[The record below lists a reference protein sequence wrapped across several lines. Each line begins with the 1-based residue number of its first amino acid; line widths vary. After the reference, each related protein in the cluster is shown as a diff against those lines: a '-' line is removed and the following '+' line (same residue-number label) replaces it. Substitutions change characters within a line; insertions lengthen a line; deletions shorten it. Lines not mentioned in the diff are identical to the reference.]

1 MKCLAIAVGLLSLA
15 ARPSHSQQP
24 EPAPPTI
31 LDSATIEF
39 SRELQRCVFN
49 EHWNSADSLIRLR
62 SAARP
67 GDPLAPLAE
76 AARLQAEM
84 FAREDRFAE
93 KRMHTL
99 LDSAETLLN
108 RRLTIAAHAA
118 DSARILYFLG
128 VCQTHTAL
136 WESKWGSL
144 FSAVKQGFNARDN
157 FTAGLALDS
166 SFAELK
172 LGLGA
177 YQYWKSAKGGGLL
190 RSVGL
195 IADQRRDGVALVRAA
210 VAEATISADA
220 ARSALL
226 WILLDQEA
234 YTEAAELARGL
245 CAAYPDGAAFLWP
258 LAKCYQESGDDQ
270 LALKT
275 YLTLRARL
283 ARDPGNQINLIKV
296 DYELAELARRL
307 GDGETL
313 ALVENSFDDY
323 SQDTPRQTRRK
334 LAAKYRAL
342 KRL

>member
-1 MKCLAIAVGLLSLA
+1 
-15 ARPSHSQQP
+15 
-24 EPAPPTI
+24 
-31 LDSATIEF
+31 
-39 SRELQRCVFN
+39 
-49 EHWNSADSLIRLR
+49 ADSLIRER
-62 SAARP
+62 NDARP

-84 FAREDRFAE
+84 FAREERFAE
-93 KRMHTL
+93 ERMHSL
-99 LDSAETLLN
+99 LDSAAALLN
-108 RRLTIAAHAA
+108 RRLTLAAHAA
-118 DSARILYFLG
+118 DSARILYFIG

-144 FSAVKQGFNARDN
+144 FSAVKEGFHARDN

-195 IADQRRDGVALVRAA
+195 INDQRLQGVALVRAS
-210 VAEATISADA
+210 VAEATISPDA

-226 WILLDQEA
+226 WILLDLEA
-234 YTEAAELARGL
+234 YTEAEGLARGL

-258 LAKCYQESGDDQ
+258 LAECYRKSGDDRR
-270 LALKT
+270 ALET
-275 YLTLRARL
+275 YLKLRAHL
-283 ARDPGNQINLIKV
+283 TRDPGNQINLIKV
-296 DYELAELARRL
+296 DFELAELARQL
-307 GDGETL
+307 DDHETL
-313 ALVENSFDDY
+313 ALVENSFDEY